1 MSQSPNRRSP
11 ALVALLAAATLLLGT
26 WIADA
31 PETEPAAHPPA
42 GRSTWVG
49 TWANVPTATPA
60 TNTPTLADETVR
72 QVVHTSVGGDQLR
85 LRLTNE
91 FGEEPLRVGEVH
103 VARRAGA
110 TGTDIVP
117 ATDRA
122 VTFGGRRTATVPA
135 GAPMVSDPVR
145 LAVPAR
151 SDLVVSIYLPEPTPV
166 TTLHAFAYQDNVIAD
181 GNVTDDRTVAAT
193 RTVGQWFF
201 LSGVSVRTSYRDP
214 GAVVALGDSITN
226 GFETDVNANH
236 RWPDLLSN
244 RLQAVPWLRDVGVL
258 NLGVAG
264 NRLLHDPNPPPGSDA
279 ENFAAF
285 FGHSALRRF
294 DRDVLAQPG
303 AEDVVVLLGVND
315 LGHPGTTAPP
325 SETVSAEEIIA
336 AHRQLITRAH
346 AAGLEI
352 HGGTILPFKGDTLGF
367 YNEENEAKRQAVNT
381 WIRTGGEYDSVI
393 DFDAALRDPA
403 DPQRLRAAYDSG
415 DHLHPNDAGMAAM
428 AAVVPLRLFR

>member
-1 MSQSPNRRSP
+1 MRTRGPAVVLLLLL
-11 ALVALLAAATLLLGT
+11 ALVTGGPTPVAS
-26 WIADA
+26 
-31 PETEPAAHPPA
+31 PVHPVN
-42 GRSTWVG
+42 WVG
-49 TWANVPTATPA
+49 TWASVPTATPA
-60 TNTPTLADETVR
+60 TATPAVADETVR
-72 QVVHTSVGGDQLR
+72 QVVHTSIAGEAVR

-91 FGEEPLRVGEVH
+91 FGTTPLRVGEVH
-103 VARRAGA
+103 VARRAGT

-122 VTFGGRRTATVPA
+122 VTFGGHRSAAVPA
-135 GAPMVSDPVR
+135 GAPLVSDPVR

-151 SDLVVSIYLPEPTPV
+151 TDLVVSIYLPERTSV
-166 TTLHAFAYQDNVIAD
+166 TTLHAFAYQDNVVAA
-181 GNVTDDRTVAAT
+181 GNVTGHRTVTPTSTMA
-193 RTVGQWFF
+193 QWFF
-201 LSGVSVRTSYRDP
+201 LSGVSVATSARDA

-226 GFETDVNANH
+226 GFETEVNANH
-236 RWPDLLSN
+236 RWPDLLAN
-244 RLQAVPWLRDVGVL
+244 RLRDKGVL

-285 FGHSALRRF
+285 FGRSALGRF
-294 DRDVLAQPG
+294 DRDVLAQSG
-303 AEDVVVLLGVND
+303 ARHVVVLLGVND

-325 SETVSAEEIIA
+325 EETVTAQDLIA

-346 AAGLEI
+346 AAGLSI

-367 YNEENEAKRQAVNT
+367 HSPANEAKRQAVNR
-381 WIRTGGEYDSVI
+381 WIRTSGEYDTVL

-415 DHLHPNDAGMAAM
+415 DHLHPNDAGMAAIA
-428 AAVVPLRLFR
+428 AAVPTHIF